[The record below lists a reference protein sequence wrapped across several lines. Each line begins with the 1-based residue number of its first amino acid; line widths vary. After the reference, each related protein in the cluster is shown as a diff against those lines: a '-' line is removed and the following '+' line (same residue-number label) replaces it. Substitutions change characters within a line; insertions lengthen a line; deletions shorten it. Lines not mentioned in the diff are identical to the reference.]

1 MGEKLNQSF
10 QLSFSAA
17 SEKSFARQLAVPAI
31 WIMLLVAGFVLA
43 GASRADDFTPA
54 QLLETLLSPQTSD
67 QQWQST
73 EGAFE
78 RLPVETRM
86 QTLFPEIA
94 KGLPGGWTYAA
105 YNCSNPDTDRRVPGW
120 GRYCVANWLWCKA
133 LECGMASPQVSKI
146 LLELWAHPLSTSG
159 KGALLAALDSSSW
172 VPEAEE
178 PVVSVFKDSDA
189 DPHLRQ
195 QAVLCL
201 LRHLGTKYHAEA
213 VAYAL
218 ASQRDVRDVI
228 FKELVEPPHARLSG
242 IDPAVVRMGFWLLFD
257 ELTKNEE
264 GFAHDGAL
272 RSQYGAAMIANH
284 LGTYLGEEFTPDY
297 KLSEYQ
303 GEQGREAMWRE
314 TTGNALKWWAKNETR
329 FAK

>member
-1 MGEKLNQSF
+1 MGERQGQSI
-10 QLSFSAA
+10 QLSFNAA
-17 SEKSFARQLAVPAI
+17 SEESSSRQLAVPAI

-78 RLPVETRM
+78 KVPVETRM

-133 LECGMASPQVSKI
+133 LECGRANPQVSKT
-146 LLELWAHPLSTSG
+146 LLELWSGPLTTPGES
-159 KGALLAALDSSSW
+159 ALLAALDSNSR

-242 IDPAVVRMGFWLLFD
+242 IDPAVVRLGFWLLF
-257 ELTKNEE
+257 EEMNRNEE
-264 GFAHDGAL
+264 DFAHDGAV

-284 LGTYLGEEFTPDY
+284 LGTYLGEKFTPDY
-297 KLSEYQ
+297 RLPEYQ

-314 TTGNALKWWAKNETR
+314 TTGNALNWWAKNETR